1 MPKNLNINQNQTK
14 IQEDIVWKK
23 ERKPI
28 LNGKMNHIVT
38 YLGKIT
44 ETFRAKY
51 FTSWQKFGFYSD
63 ISPFI

>member
-23 ERKPI
+23 EWKPI

-44 ETFRAKY
+44 ETFHAKY
-51 FTSWQKFGFYSD
+51 FTSWQNFGFYSD